1 MADPFE
7 TDDEEGD
14 FLGFPEE
21 RESSINHSDN
31 ELDISVS
38 TANTEDLSDFDPNEG
53 EADIKEEEVDQR
65 WNSNRD
71 AVNVDPFVQRTGGST
86 VV

>member
-38 TANTEDLSDFDPNEG
+38 TANTEDLSDFDPNEW